1 MAERKYSFYEVLNSP
16 VGKLVAD
23 FYDLVFSYSSSYRRM
38 KRKVDRAEEDN
49 SELVEKVG
57 VAERERDI
65 IKQVLEDNSKR
76 LKETDSNYNRSQ
88 MEVGRLHEN
97 REARKKRF
105 GKYLVMV
112 RRERKALEGRVFE
125 RDKKIVELDSALGA
139 SKDELVI
146 AEEWRKFYKNR
157 YNEATARHMDLH
169 NSRDG
174 EGAVKIGE
182 FGEILH
188 VTESTRSIVGE
199 ENYKKM
205 LTAKEMGWNVD
216 RFFLVP
222 EERGGYLPFIDV
234 FNRVKETLETEE
246 GHMVVFGEHHIE
258 YRLVPNVEP
267 RFGREK
273 KKVFVDSTLE
283 YRSLGVLSKE
293 PSNLRKIF
301 GLFSRVFVK
310 KRIVEPKEGSS

>member
-157 YNEATARHMDLH
+157 YNEATARDMDVH
-169 NSRDG
+169 N
-174 EGAVKIGE
+174 
-182 FGEILH
+182 
-188 VTESTRSIVGE
+188 
-199 ENYKKM
+199 
-205 LTAKEMGWNVD
+205 
-216 RFFLVP
+216 
-222 EERGGYLPFIDV
+222 
-234 FNRVKETLETEE
+234 
-246 GHMVVFGEHHIE
+246 
-258 YRLVPNVEP
+258 
-267 RFGREK
+267 
-273 KKVFVDSTLE
+273 
-283 YRSLGVLSKE
+283 
-293 PSNLRKIF
+293 
-301 GLFSRVFVK
+301 
-310 KRIVEPKEGSS
+310 